1 MFGFWKRWREKRAA
15 KKKRK
20 DMVQTSRV
28 FGYLEQLFMSNM
40 LIWNARERRLFI
52 AEPLA
57 VVFIGQGWD
66 RWRNFL
72 NNAYLYMV
80 WKLQNEKWEE
90 HARELEQAAIRER
103 KAQVVVLPKAEAE
116 RIRRAVRAGLQ
127 PGAVQLPPIE
137 SFEFFVLA
145 DRTDDE
151 HREAIAYVGEY
162 DPDTRKLEMV
172 AWEEVKDAV
181 TNLQKKDGD

>member
-1 MFGFWKRWREKRAA
+1 MFGFLKEWRKKRAA

-20 DMVQTSRV
+20 EMVKTSRV
-28 FGYLEQLFMSNM
+28 FGYLEQLFESNM
-40 LIWNARERRLFI
+40 LMWNARERRLYI

-57 VVFIGQGWD
+57 VVFIGQGWE

-103 KAQVVVLPKAEAE
+103 KAQVVVLPKAEAD
-116 RIRRAVRAGLQ
+116 RIRRAVRAGLV
-127 PGAVQLPPIE
+127 PGSVQVPPIE
-137 SFEFFVLA
+137 PFEFFVIA
-145 DRTDDE
+145 DRTDDAL
-151 HREAIAYVGEY
+151 HEAIAFVGEY

-181 TNLQKKDGD
+181 ANIQQKEG